1 MRLIRGQAGQRSCPW
16 RCLTGVSAQLAHA
29 LELCRCQ
36 HGGCLTSEQRTALE
50 APRLLQA
57 HAAGDETNIQMV
69 TVGVAPFTARLPVV
83 IVVSGRHSRGI
94 RCRIVCEQV
103 TNAAQAVIPFCLCSL
118 SEI

>member
-36 HGGCLTSEQRTALE
+36 HGGCLTSEQHTARE

-57 HAAGDETNIQMV
+57 HAVGNETNIQMV
-69 TVGVAPFTARLPVV
+69 TVGMAPFKARLPVV
-83 IVVSGRHSRGI
+83 IVISGRHSRG
-94 RCRIVCEQV
+94 RIVCEQV
-103 TNAAQAVIPFCLCSL
+103 INAAQAVIPFCLCSL